1 MVRRTF
7 IFKVKDDAS
16 ADQVKGLETAL
27 RDTPDRIP
35 VVLRGSY
42 GKNLG
47 QHGGWTHVWDF
58 DVARL
63 EDNPV
68 YVDHPHHKDVLV
80 PFFSPKSPT
89 CIADKIDYGYY
100 QPLHA
105 GVTQAKGGEVI
116 RRVMFYRIGENAS
129 DAQKSELDERLLELP
144 KHVSG
149 ITNWALNEVTQS
161 MRPDTW
167 SHVWELEFADDA
179 GLQQYSDD
187 PFHLDE
193 VAPYFRPDSA
203 KRIVDEIN
211 IVWYRAA
218 APMIAVP

>member
-7 IFKVKDDAS
+7 IFKVKDNAS
-16 ADQVKGLETAL
+16 AERVQDLETAV
-27 RDTPDRIP
+27 RDTPGRIP

-47 QHGGWTHVWDF
+47 QRGGWTHVWDF
-58 DVARL
+58 DIAQL

-68 YVDHPHHKDVLV
+68 YVDDPHHKDVLV
-80 PFFSPKSPT
+80 PLFSPKSQT

-105 GVTQAKGGEVI
+105 GVTQARDGEVI
-116 RRVMFYRIGENAS
+116 RRVMFYRVSENAG
-129 DAQKSELDERLLELP
+129 DAQKSELEDLLLQLP

-149 ITNWALNEVTQS
+149 ITNWALNEVTLT

-167 SHVWELEFADDA
+167 SHVWELEFADDS
-179 GLQQYSDD
+179 GLKQYSDD
-187 PFHLDE
+187 PFHLDV
-193 VAPYFRPDSA
+193 VAPFFRPDSP

-211 IVWYRAA
+211 VVWYRAA
-218 APMIAVP
+218 APMIAAS